1 MHPMVLIRTGD
12 DDDDDD
18 ALDTVQLPGWPLSDM
33 SHTGVR
39 FCTDKACNQT

>member
-12 DDDDDD
+12 D
-18 ALDTVQLPGWPLSDM
+18 LDTVQLPGWPLSDM